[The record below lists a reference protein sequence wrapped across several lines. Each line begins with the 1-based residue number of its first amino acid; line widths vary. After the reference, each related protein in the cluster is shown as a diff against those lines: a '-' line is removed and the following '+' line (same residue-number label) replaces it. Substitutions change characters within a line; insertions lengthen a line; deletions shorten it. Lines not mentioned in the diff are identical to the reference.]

1 MRFIDGKAPRTASCR
16 DDFRGAS
23 AKTKR
28 RCNTCGVSVWGVI
41 VLLMGLALLFY
52 PYASS
57 YLNQIEQQKTA
68 NTVSQTVESAQES
81 DIAAQWDAAR
91 RYNERL
97 FAGMT
102 CVVDP
107 FDAER
112 AAASN
117 EEYANA
123 LNVLGD
129 GAMGEIVVPKIG
141 VDLPIYHG
149 TQGDSMNHAVGH
161 VVNTSLPVGGESSHA
176 VLAGHTGLV
185 SAVLFDYLDKLEVG
199 DYFVI
204 RVLGRDLAYEVYSKE
219 TVLPDDTSSL
229 GIQQG
234 QDLVTLV
241 TCTPYGVNSHRLL
254 VHARRCALPRRMVG
268 LSRNRPWRRR
278 LGSAERAFLI
288 RLAVVASGGHRPCRF
303 SDRACCA
310 SGAFCCQAQGRQG
323 LAAR

>member
-1 MRFIDGKAPRTASCR
+1 M
-16 DDFRGAS
+16 
-23 AKTKR
+23 KR
-28 RCNTCGVSVWGVI
+28 RHRARGVSVWGII
-41 VLLMGLALLFY
+41 VLLTGLALLFY

-57 YLNQIEQQKTA
+57 YLNQIEQQKTVSL
-68 NTVSQTVESAQES
+68 VSQTVENAQES

-112 AAASN
+112 ATASN

-123 LNVLGD
+123 LNVSGD
-129 GAMGEIVVPKIG
+129 GAMGEIIIPKIG

-161 VVNTSLPVGGESSHA
+161 VTNTSLPVGGESSHA

-185 SAVLFDYLDKLEVG
+185 SAIIFDYLDKLEMG
-199 DYFVI
+199 DVFVI
-204 RVLGRDLAYEVYSKE
+204 RVLGHDLAYEVYSKE

-234 QDLVTLV
+234 RDLVTLV

-254 VHARRCALPRRMVG
+254 VHARRCALPEGWSAHQGDGYGEGGWGVSNG
-268 LSRNRPWRRR
+268 LS
-278 LGSAERAFLI
+278 LGWPLP
-288 RLAVVASGGHRPCRF
+288 LPVVVA
-303 SDRACCA
+303 
-310 SGAFCCQAQGRQG
+310 
-323 LAAR
+323 LAAFATAMATLAGRFVARRKNGRG